1 MKRKTAD
8 TKAAA
13 TNDTTASSP
22 YEARSK
28 SHEEWRKSYDSP
40 YLVLSMTDIFES
52 MPDIYDENDELL
64 SPEDWSSEQRKE
76 RLDALTEAEVNAHYH
91 SLFPKPR
98 TNCIS
103 NCTKQLPM
111 LPRSSI
117 RESLQWPG
125 RGPSDLRKILGK

>member
-13 TNDTTASSP
+13 ANDTTASSP

-76 RLDALTEAEVNAHYH
+76 RLDALTQAEVAPTTTLY
-91 SLFPKPR
+91 LFPKLR

-111 LPRSSI
+111 LTHATTPRI
-117 RESLQWPG
+117 
-125 RGPSDLRKILGK
+125 DL